1 MSLAIVSPTLAVSLN
16 PQAIAEE
23 VGGAIPLVFLIALVP
38 VLLIAGGFAILA
50 ARYGSVA
57 SVVGLFRQTAGP
69 RVAAVSGF
77 LLVGAYL
84 MTFPGTLAAFGLFVQ
99 TAVMRLTGS
108 TISDVWM
115 LPLAVGLLVLGYLI
129 ALRPIK
135 TVGNLLL
142 SIEGVSVMVITGVSL
157 LALGVMQLGRGTPDQ
172 QVTFSDF
179 SLAGVSLS
187 ALGIALTFAVVSVA
201 GFEGAS
207 AVGESTKDPRRNVP
221 LALVGTAVGAILFY
235 ALVASVGVW
244 AFGEAAADFAS
255 FSLGSALPASLADE
269 FAFTWVGTFVTLTGA
284 ATCLASVIGAC
295 VASSRLV
302 AALVRRSLLPSA
314 LAQEDDVTAEPRR
327 AMAVTVVGGA
337 AVTLLCLFLVGG
349 APFRVFELG
358 GAVAGFLYL
367 AVYAMVCAVA
377 TVVMVRERSAIGAL
391 LMVLGGLSAVGIF
404 VVTFFPLPDGW
415 AWWGPVLA
423 AAIVVGSVVLGSRG
437 GWVGQR
443 SQLDRAQP
451 S

>member
-1 MSLAIVSPTLAVSLN
+1 
-16 PQAIAEE
+16 
-23 VGGAIPLVFLIALVP
+23 
-38 VLLIAGGFAILA
+38 
-50 ARYGSVA
+50 
-57 SVVGLFRQTAGP
+57 
-69 RVAAVSGF
+69 
-77 LLVGAYL
+77 
-84 MTFPGTLAAFGLFVQ
+84 MTFPGTLADFGLFVQ

-108 TISDVWM
+108 TMSDVWM
-115 LPLAVGLLVLGYLI
+115 LPLAAGLLLLGYLI

-142 SIEGVSVMVITGVSL
+142 SIEGVSVLVITGVSL
-157 LALGVMQLGRGTPDQ
+157 LAFGVMILGRGSADQ

-179 SLAGVSLS
+179 SLAGVSMS
-187 ALGIALTFAVVSVA
+187 ALGIALTFALVSVA
-201 GFEGAS
+201 GFEGAA

-244 AFGEAAADFAS
+244 AFGEEAADFAS

-269 FAFTWVGTFVTLTGA
+269 LAFTWLGTFVTLTGA

-302 AALVRRSLLPSA
+302 AALARRSLLPIA

-327 AMAVTVVGGA
+327 AMAATVVSGTA
-337 AVTLLCLFLVGG
+337 ITLLCLFLVGG
-349 APFRVFELG
+349 TPFRVFELG

-377 TVVMVRERSAIGAL
+377 TVVMVRERSPIGAL
-391 LMVLGGLSAVGIF
+391 LMVLGGVCAVGIF
-404 VVTFFPLPDGW
+404 AVTFFPLPDGW

-423 AAIVVGSVVLGSRG
+423 LAVVVGSVVLGWRG
-437 GWVGQR
+437 GWADQR
-443 SQLDRAQP
+443 SPLEGAQP
-451 S
+451 R